1 MKNVIIGTAGHIDHG
16 KTTLIKALTGK
27 DTDRLKEEKLR
38 GMTTDLGFA
47 YLDLPSGIRAGII
60 DVPGHEKFIKNMLA
74 GAHGIDI
81 VMMVIAADEG
91 IMPQTVEHLQIISLL
106 DVKKG
111 IVVLTKCDLVDDEWL
126 TLVEEEVRE
135 ALKGTVLENAPF
147 VPVSSTTGKGLDK
160 LIAELDNLAQSIEE
174 RSHDGI
180 FRMPI
185 DRVFTVQ
192 GHGTVVTGTMIS
204 GTLKVGDEVVVYP
217 KMLSSRVRSIQV
229 YGEPVEAAYAGQ
241 RTAVNLSNVKV
252 EELERGDVI
261 APKGALVPSR
271 VLDVKLTLLNN
282 VKPLKNRSRIR
293 FYVGASEV
301 MGRVVLLDR
310 DELSAGESCYAQMQ
324 L

>member
-174 RSHDGI
+174 RSHDGMQI
-180 FRMPI
+180 P
-185 DRVFTVQ
+185 DR
-192 GHGTVVTGTMIS
+192 
-204 GTLKVGDEVVVYP
+204 
-217 KMLSSRVRSIQV
+217 
-229 YGEPVEAAYAGQ
+229 
-241 RTAVNLSNVKV
+241 
-252 EELERGDVI
+252 
-261 APKGALVPSR
+261 
-271 VLDVKLTLLNN
+271 
-282 VKPLKNRSRIR
+282 
-293 FYVGASEV
+293 
-301 MGRVVLLDR
+301 
-310 DELSAGESCYAQMQ
+310 
-324 L
+324 